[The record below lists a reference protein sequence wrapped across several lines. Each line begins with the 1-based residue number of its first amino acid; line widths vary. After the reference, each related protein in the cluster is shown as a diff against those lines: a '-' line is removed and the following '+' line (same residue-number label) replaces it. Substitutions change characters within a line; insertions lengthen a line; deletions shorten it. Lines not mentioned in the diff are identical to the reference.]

1 MELIIFGFQTSC
13 RFMKKGLI
21 LFVYFVVSVLVVYA
35 QKSHLDSLFF
45 LPEYTDS
52 VYRLQPAVPAFAP
65 DYYTSLLY
73 GVDYSKRTNRLN
85 FNKFTLKSGIENKT
99 GLFHLDSIVSTGWDE
114 EKQIAL
120 RTSRQLVHLESGGKN
135 MQIRNYEWSA
145 DEGHWLI
152 NEVQLFYFGEEGYLD
167 STEIQQY
174 VTINYKLLI
183 KTFYSYDD
191 GCLQSEYTLEKFD
204 EYGYWAK
211 TGRTEYEYD
220 SLKRLTNVYL
230 QEWDDFNDHWS
241 VYKLAEYSYDS
252 LSNLISETGFD
263 YDSYEMVA
271 TKKYELAYTY
281 STENILSECV
291 EYIEGWNTGEFV
303 PERKQVFSYD
313 DALINLE
320 KETFYNWNYDLDTWQ
335 EDIRLI
341 YHNEPIGEQLHL
353 VAEEEWNEQW
363 IPIKKTIFFS
373 DNSIGGDELENSE
386 FFLNYM
392 SFFIYDGVI
401 SDRIEKYRF
410 ENDVWVVSGNTIYY
424 FSENTSINIASI
436 KENQIKL
443 YPNPVDYYLNIEYSD
458 GYELT
463 CVIRDLFGRKV
474 KQTFIKGMYERL
486 DLSSLQN
493 GIYIVELYE
502 MNKSGILKQKILKL

>member
-1 MELIIFGFQTSC
+1 
-13 RFMKKGLI
+13 
-21 LFVYFVVSVLVVYA
+21 
-35 QKSHLDSLFF
+35 
-45 LPEYTDS
+45 
-52 VYRLQPAVPAFAP
+52 
-65 DYYTSLLY
+65 
-73 GVDYSKRTNRLN
+73 
-85 FNKFTLKSGIENKT
+85 
-99 GLFHLDSIVSTGWDE
+99 
-114 EKQIAL
+114 
-120 RTSRQLVHLESGGKN
+120 
-135 MQIRNYEWSA
+135 
-145 DEGHWLI
+145 
-152 NEVQLFYFGEEGYLD
+152 
-167 STEIQQY
+167 
-174 VTINYKLLI
+174 
-183 KTFYSYDD
+183 
-191 GCLQSEYTLEKFD
+191 
-204 EYGYWAK
+204 
-211 TGRTEYEYD
+211 
-220 SLKRLTNVYL
+220 
-230 QEWDDFNDHWS
+230 
-241 VYKLAEYSYDS
+241 
-252 LSNLISETGFD
+252 
-263 YDSYEMVA
+263 
-271 TKKYELAYTY
+271 
-281 STENILSECV
+281 
-291 EYIEGWNTGEFV
+291 
-303 PERKQVFSYD
+303 
-313 DALINLE
+313 
-320 KETFYNWNYDLDTWQ
+320 LDTWQ

-401 SDRIEKYRF
+401 SDRIENYRF